1 MMKIIQKI
9 GAKRIAVV
17 LVLFVVAFLSINVFS
32 KAASNPENHTKTIES
47 LDEKKADVLKLIR
60 ELAKENYTI
69 LVVTHNMAFARDVS
83 DEVVFVDK
91 GEILAHGS
99 YDELTQL
106 ENERI
111 KQFLSFFKD

>member
-1 MMKIIQKI
+1 MD
-9 GAKRIAVV
+9 GRRI
-17 LVLFVVAFLSINVFS
+17 
-32 KAASNPENHTKTIES
+32 KES
-47 LDEKKADVLKLIR
+47 SG
-60 ELAKENYTI
+60 
-69 LVVTHNMAFARDVS
+69 FARDVS

>member
-47 LDEKKADVLKLIR
+47 LDEKKADAFETDSGLSGWHL
-60 ELAKENYTI
+60 LANCGNPWRCYNTCSK
-69 LVVTHNMAFARDVS
+69 
-83 DEVVFVDK
+83 
-91 GEILAHGS
+91 
-99 YDELTQL
+99 
-106 ENERI
+106 
-111 KQFLSFFKD
+111 

>member
-47 LDEKKADVLKLIR
+47 LDEKKADVLKLTAPQR
-60 ELAKENYTI
+60 RHL
-69 LVVTHNMAFARDVS
+69 L
-83 DEVVFVDK
+83 
-91 GEILAHGS
+91 
-99 YDELTQL
+99 QL
-106 ENERI
+106 RQSLEML
-111 KQFLSFFKD
+111 QHL

>member
-47 LDEKKADVLKLIR
+47 LDEKKADVLKLTAASAAASAAIAAIPGDATTPVAM
-60 ELAKENYTI
+60 LMYGKVSQENY
-69 LVVTHNMAFARDVS
+69 V
-83 DEVVFVDK
+83 
-91 GEILAHGS
+91 
-99 YDELTQL
+99 ELTAASAIPNK
-106 ENERI
+106 EI
-111 KQFLSFFKD
+111 KSPQILRY